1 MDMEKAIKE
10 THAYRCLDCG
20 KCTAVC
26 PLARLNPLY
35 SPRLT
40 VERALWGG
48 DLAHDRLLWSCLTCE
63 ACSERCQSD
72 VAYSEFIRHLRT
84 QAWKDGQSGE
94 CAHGG
99 ALQTLMRMMTKELKQ
114 NRLGWLRRGL
124 KVAER
129 SDTLYFVGCLPY
141 FEVIFQEFGF
151 PAHKIARST
160 VKALNRLGITP
171 MVLEDE
177 RCCGHDL
184 LWEGDVDDFRRLAEL
199 NLQTIE
205 ESGAQRVVTS
215 CAECYHTLAVEY
227 PRYVGGP
234 KAEVIHISELLAQE
248 LPTAKASRRPTKRV
262 TYQDPCRL
270 GRFSGLYEPPR
281 QVIASLPAVELVEM
295 ERNRAQ
301 ALCCGTSCWT
311 NCGADN
317 KEIQVERLREAK
329 ATGADLLITACPKC
343 QIHFRCAMSD
353 KKVGQEARIEVV
365 DLVVLAANAL

>member
-1 MDMEKAIKE
+1 MDIEKAIKE

-184 LWEGDVDDFRRLAEL
+184 LWEGDVDNFRRLAEL

-205 ESGAQRVVTS
+205 ESGVQRVVTS

-227 PRYVGGP
+227 PRYVGGL

-353 KKVGQEARIEVV
+353 EKVGQEARIEVV

>member
-1 MDMEKAIKE
+1 MEKAIKE
-10 THAYRCLDCG
+10 THVYRCLECG

-26 PLARLNPLY
+26 PLARLNPTY

-48 DLAHDRLLWSCLTCE
+48 DLANDRLLWSCLTCE

-72 VAYSEFIRHLRT
+72 VAYAEFIKHLRA
-84 QAWKDGQSGE
+84 QAWKGGQSGE

-99 ALQTLMRMMTKELKQ
+99 ALRTLMRMMTKGLKQ
-114 NRLGWLRRGL
+114 SRLGWLRRGL
-124 KVAER
+124 EVTER
-129 SDTLYFVGCLPY
+129 SDTLYFAGCLPY
-141 FEVIFQEFGF
+141 FEVIFQELGF

-171 MVLEDE
+171 MVLENE

-184 LWEGDVDDFRRLAEL
+184 LWEGEIDDFRRLAEL
-199 NLQTIE
+199 NLKIIE

-215 CAECYHTLAVEY
+215 CAECYHTLAVDY
-227 PRYVGGP
+227 PRYVGGL
-234 KAEVIHISELLAQE
+234 KAEVIHISEILAQG
-248 LPTAKASRRPTKRV
+248 LPTPKRNRAPTTRV

-270 GRFSGLYEPPR
+270 GRFSGQYEPPR
-281 QVIASLPAVELVEM
+281 QVIASLPGVELVEM

-329 ATGADLLITACPKC
+329 TTGADLLITACPKC
-343 QIHFRCAMSD
+343 QIHFRCAMRD
-353 KKVGQEARIEVV
+353 EKVDEEARIEVE
-365 DLVVLAANAL
+365 DLVVLAANAF

>member
-26 PLARLNPLY
+26 PLARLNPTY

-48 DLAHDRLLWSCLTCE
+48 DLAHDRFLWSCLTCG

-72 VAYSEFIRHLRT
+72 VAYAEFIRHLRT
-84 QAWKDGQSGE
+84 QAWKGGQSGE

-99 ALQTLMRMMTKELKQ
+99 ALQTLMRMMTKNVKQ
-114 NRLGWLRRGL
+114 NRLGWLGRGL
-124 KVAER
+124 EVVER

-141 FEVIFQEFGF
+141 FEVIFQELDF
-151 PAHKIARST
+151 PGYKIARST
-160 VKALNRLGITP
+160 VKALNHLGITP

-184 LWEGDVDDFRRLAEL
+184 LWEGDVDNFRRLAEL

-215 CAECYHTLAVEY
+215 CAECYHTLKVEY

-248 LPTAKASRRPTKRV
+248 LPTLKGSRRPSKQV

-281 QVIASLPAVELVEM
+281 QLIASLPGVELVEM

-353 KKVGQEARIEVV
+353 EKIGQEARIEME

>member
-1 MDMEKAIKE
+1 MDIERAIKE
-10 THAYRCLDCG
+10 THAYFCLECG

-26 PLARLNPLY
+26 PLARLNPAY

-40 VERALWGG
+40 VDRALWGG
-48 DLAHDRLLWSCLTCE
+48 DLANDRLLWSCLTCE

-72 VAYSEFIRHLRT
+72 VAYAEFIRHLRA
-84 QAWKDGQSGE
+84 QACKGGQNGE

-99 ALQTLMRMMTKELKQ
+99 ALQTLMRMMTEKLKQ

-124 KVAER
+124 EVAER

-141 FEVIFQEFGF
+141 FEAIFQEIGF
-151 PAHKIARST
+151 PGHKIARST
-160 VKALNRLGITP
+160 VRVLNRLGIAP
-171 MVLEDE
+171 MVLENE

-184 LWEGDVDDFRRLAEL
+184 LWEGDIDNFHRLAEL
-199 NLQTIE
+199 NLQTIK

-227 PRYVGGP
+227 LRYTGGL
-234 KAEVIHISELLAQE
+234 KAEVIHISGLLAQE
-248 LPTAKASRRPTKRV
+248 LPRLKANRRPTKRV

-281 QVIASLPAVELVEM
+281 QVIASFSELVEM

-329 ATGADLLITACPKC
+329 ATGAELLITACPKC
-343 QIHFRCAMSD
+343 QIHFRCAMRD
-353 KKVGQEARIEVV
+353 ERVDEEARIGME

>member
-1 MDMEKAIKE
+1 MEKAIKE
-10 THAYRCLDCG
+10 THAYLCLECG

-26 PLARLNPLY
+26 PLARLNPAY

-72 VAYSEFIRHLRT
+72 VAYAEFIRYLRA
-84 QAWKDGQSGE
+84 QAWKGGQSGE

-99 ALQTLMRMMTKELKQ
+99 ALQTLMRMMAKEFKQ
-114 NRLGWLRRGL
+114 SRLGWLRRGL
-124 KVAER
+124 EVAER

-141 FEVIFQEFGF
+141 FEVIFQDLGF
-151 PAHKIARST
+151 PGHKIARST
-160 VKALNRLGITP
+160 VKALNRLGIAP
-171 MVLEDE
+171 IVLEEE

-184 LWEGDVDDFRRLAEL
+184 LWEGDVDNFCRLAEL
-199 NLQTIE
+199 NVWAIE

-234 KAEVIHISELLAQE
+234 KAEVIHISDLIAQG
-248 LPTAKASRRPTKRV
+248 LSTPKANKRPTRRV

-270 GRFSGLYEPPR
+270 GRFSGLYEPAR
-281 QVIASLPAVELVEM
+281 QVITSLPGVELVEM
-295 ERNRAQ
+295 GRNRGQ

-343 QIHFRCAMSD
+343 QIHFRCAMRGE
-353 KKVGQEARIEVV
+353 KVDEEAKIRVE